1 MSTVIQQP
9 PAPPDTSIQASPDRD
24 GPPVSGEPNYLSVAH
39 GVLSW
44 LLTKDHKRIAI
55 LYLLT
60 VTFMFFIGGLTITI
74 VRLHLMVPEG
84 GLVTADTYNRLFT
97 AHGVIMVFFFLVPVV
112 PAVLGNFC
120 LPLMIGA
127 KDLAFP
133 RINLASWYLFVIGG
147 AFALYAMLTGGVDT
161 GWTFY
166 TPYSSQSSHYN
177 VAYVLTGIVIAGF
190 STIFTGLNFIVT
202 VHRMRAPGL
211 TWWRLPLFV
220 WTLYATSFIMLLGTP
235 VVAMTFLLVIVERV
249 WQIGIF
255 DPALGGDPLLF
266 QHLFWFYS
274 HPAVYIMILPGM
286 GVVSEVIPCFA
297 RKNLFGY
304 SAVAL
309 ASFGIAAVG
318 FLVWAHHMFV
328 AGISVYGA
336 MVFSFLSY
344 LVAVPS
350 AIKVFN
356 WTATLYKGSI
366 AFDAPMLYA
375 LGFVCLFTAGGLTGL
390 FLAALGMDMHVHD
403 TYFVIG
409 HFHFIMVGGMVMAY
423 MAGLHFWWPKMTG
436 RLYSPWWS
444 KLSAIIIFVGFFL
457 TFLPHYI
464 LGYAG
469 MPRRYHRY
477 PPEYQVWNVMSSA
490 GASILAV
497 GYILPLFYLLYS
509 LRHGA
514 HAGRNPWKATG
525 LEWQTPSP
533 PGPHNFNETPVVVR
547 GPYDYYLE
555 KAQNES

>member
-1 MSTVIQQP
+1 MSTVVQEP
-9 PAPPDTSIQASPDRD
+9 PHLPAPP
-24 GPPVSGEPNYLSVAH
+24 PPPPEAPGTTYLNVAH
-39 GVLSW
+39 GLLSW

-60 VTFMFFIGGLTITI
+60 VTATFFIGGLTITI
-74 VRLHLMVPEG
+74 VRLNLMVPEG
-84 GLVTADTYNRLFT
+84 GLVQADTYNRLFT
-97 AHGVIMVFFFLVPVV
+97 IHGVVMVFFFLVPVV
-112 PAVLGNFC
+112 PTVLGNFC

-133 RINLASWYLFVIGG
+133 RINLASWYLFVIGTG
-147 AFALYAMLTGGVDT
+147 IALYGMLAGGVDT

-166 TPYSSQSSHYN
+166 TPYSSQSAHYN
-177 VAYVLTGIVIAGF
+177 VGVVLFGIVITGF
-190 STIFTGLNFIVT
+190 SSIFTGLNFIVT
-202 VHRMRAPGL
+202 THRMRAPGL

-220 WTLYATSFIMLLGTP
+220 WTLYATSFIFLLAVP
-235 VVAMTFLLVIVERV
+235 VLAMAFILVIVERL

-286 GVVSEVIPCFA
+286 GIVSEVIPCFS

-304 SAVAL
+304 TAVAI
-309 ASFGIAAVG
+309 ASFGIACVG

-328 AGISVYGA
+328 AGISVYAA
-336 MVFSFLSY
+336 MIFSLLSY
-344 LVAVPS
+344 FVAVPS

-366 AFDAPMLYA
+366 SFDAPMLYA
-375 LGFVCLFTAGGLTGL
+375 LGFICLFTAGGVTGL
-390 FLAALGMDMHVHD
+390 FLACMGMDMHVHD
-403 TYFVIG
+403 TYFVVG
-409 HFHFIMVGGMVMAY
+409 HFHFIMVGGMVLAY
-423 MAGLHFWWPKMTG
+423 MSGLHYWWPKITG
-436 RLYSPWWS
+436 KMYNEWWS
-444 KLSAIIIFVGFFL
+444 KFAAIIIFVGFFL
-457 TFLPHYI
+457 TFLPHYL

-477 PPEYQVWNVMSSA
+477 PSEYQVWNVMSSA

-497 GYILPLFYLLYS
+497 GYILPLFYLLIS
-509 LRHGA
+509 LRKGKP
-514 HAGRNPWKATG
+514 AGPNPWGATG

-533 PGPHNFNETPVVVR
+533 PPTHNFPETPVVLR
-547 GPYDYYLE
+547 GPYQYHLE
-555 KAQNES
+555 KAQNEP